1 MDPDDAQL
9 RREKRRRLLTFA
21 LRAAVLAAILTYAA
35 AFWAGT
41 DWAHHPTQVGTDASN
56 YYAAGQRLNDGHQ
69 LYHLGPGD
77 LEVPMIPPYAFTP
90 LVSPPPIAVFW
101 RLPALLPRDLALVA
115 WWLTM
120 IVLIAATTFWMTGLG
135 SIPLTLATLVLGTEI
150 VITGYSANINCFLL
164 PATAAIWL
172 AYRSGRSATVGV
184 LLAVAVAVKVMPIVL
199 VLWLLVGRRWRDLG
213 WFAAAGVAIA
223 VMSLAGA
230 GLQAHFDWLGVVRST
245 NADGIAPFSLAGW
258 ALRFGLPAQSVSL
271 VLPAALLAGL
281 ALIVVSRGRPGL
293 AFSVAIVTAVVA
305 NPAIHDG
312 SFTMLL
318 PALLPLAVPLA
329 RSASPG
335 IGDVVVRTESCLDA
349 PATAR

>member
-1 MDPDDAQL
+1 MDNGNQVA
-9 RREKRRRLLTFA
+9 RVRRLLRFA
-21 LRAAVLAAILTYAA
+21 LRAAVLAALLTYAA

-69 LYHLGPGD
+69 LYYLGPGD

-101 RLPALLPRDLALVA
+101 RLPALLPRGLALMG

-135 SIPLTLATLVLGTEI
+135 SIPLLLATLVLGTEI

-172 AYRSGRSATVGV
+172 AYRSGRSTTVGV
-184 LLAVAVAVKVMPIVL
+184 LLAIAVAIKVMPIVL
-199 VLWLLVGRRWRDLG
+199 VLWLVGGRRWRDLE
-213 WFAAAGVAIA
+213 WFAAAGLAIGA
-223 VMSLAGA
+223 LSVAGA
-230 GLQAHFDWLGVVRST
+230 GLQAHFDWIGVVRST

-258 ALRFGLPAQSVSL
+258 ALRIGLPSQYVSL
-271 VLPAALLAGL
+271 VLPAALLVGSSG
-281 ALIVVSRGRPGL
+281 IVLLHHRPGL
-293 AFSVAIVTAVVA
+293 AFSVAIVTSVVA

-318 PALLPLAVPLA
+318 PALLPLAVPPA
-329 RSASPG
+329 RSALPG
-335 IGDVVVRTESCLDA
+335 RGEPIPS
-349 PATAR
+349 ATPLVAG